1 MEPKGDFTIRP
12 DNPDSRYVDTR
23 RIESNILYMVAEL
36 FKEVITNKGKKK
48 SSGEKFDLQML
59 EDNLQLLFNSWQQFP
74 LNKPGLNSGGVG
86 EAITRLVAL
95 GILED
100 MPEVGTFSRETE
112 IGTKLL
118 KRPKS
123 RGGKGLVKIT
133 TFIGD
138 GGEKTVTFRINTSL
152 DDIDER
158 EK

>member
-1 MEPKGDFTIRP
+1 
-12 DNPDSRYVDTR
+12 
-23 RIESNILYMVAEL
+23 
-36 FKEVITNKGKKK
+36 
-48 SSGEKFDLQML
+48 
-59 EDNLQLLFNSWQQFP
+59 
-74 LNKPGLNSGGVG
+74 
-86 EAITRLVAL
+86 
-95 GILED
+95 

-158 EK
+158 EKILRAEIEERREMYRKRRDG